1 MNLYYTFIGDYNFMI
16 KCMVATKET
25 QGQRENDF
33 CFATEGEIVRFGPLC
48 CSDKNLDGGCGCAR
62 SLIGI
67 ESGKATTTMKIVEM
81 DITQA
86 KYLAMVKASVK
97 RTEDDATDET
107 IELDAMEVLYA
118 SEQFGVGFIIEY
130 RGGFV
135 KRLDMTNEI

>member
-1 MNLYYTFIGDYNFMI
+1 MI
-16 KCMVATKET
+16 KCMVATKDT

-48 CSDKNLDGGCGCAR
+48 CSDKDLDGGCGCAR
-62 SLIGI
+62 SLVGI
-67 ESGKATTTMKIVEM
+67 ESGKSTTTMKIVEL

-97 RTEDDATDET
+97 KSDDDATDET
-107 IELDAMEVLYA
+107 IEQEALEVLFA
-118 SEQFGVGFIIEY
+118 SEQFGLGFIIEY

-135 KRLDMTNEI
+135 KRLDRTTEI